1 MNKDYQREQLR
12 RMLENP
18 MLQSGIY
25 LIDTDLEDK
34 DIEDFL
40 KEQYSWSYLTAFLL
54 PSKGSSTFEMFVIG
68 LSYQCKSDDVRR
80 QRDSYFDS
88 ELKDKETIVYSLSIL
103 VVRNLCPKGKTV
115 LHVQG
120 DNDLNSL
127 DHEDLW
133 KIKDSIKYHD
143 GPVLVI
149 SKHKKSSNNV
159 LDSNITLL
167 SFKEKNKYWLMENK
181 LSKVYISYKHD
192 SAYEKAIEAIQ
203 AGLTKNKIAFSI
215 DEKDLKYRDNIE
227 EYEKEIGKAERV
239 IMFVTPSY
247 LKSIDCMFEMTLI
260 FGNKNVKVRVFPVV
274 DMGPIPRNGTGFKEI
289 ETYWQGEK
297 DNKLDIMTGVGNTEF
312 LQGEIVKINNILKL
326 LNEFWD
332 YIVHVNTG
340 NYKLLTANDAALL
353 MEELQKTRPI
363 ISASIDEAVVPSND
377 SEPAGYRKVEQNGEK
392 SVYIENNK
400 GNIIIS

>member
-12 RMLENP
+12 GMLENP

-34 DIEDFL
+34 DIEDFF
-40 KEQYSWSYLTAFLL
+40 KEQYSWSYVTASLL
-54 PSKGSSTFEMFVIG
+54 PTKGSSSFEMFVIG
-68 LSYQCKSDDVRR
+68 LSYQCKSDEVIA
-80 QRDSYFDS
+80 QRDHYYTPDA
-88 ELKDKETIVYSLSIL
+88 KDKETIVYSLIIL
-103 VVRNLCPKGKTV
+103 VVRNLCPQEKMI

-133 KIKDSIKYHD
+133 KIRDSIKYHD

-149 SKHKKSSNNV
+149 SKHKKSPKYL

-167 SFKEKNKYWLMENK
+167 SFKKKNKYWLMENR

-192 SAYEKAIEAIQ
+192 PAYEEAVEAIQ
-203 AGLTKNKIAFSI
+203 LGLTKNKIFFSI

-227 EYEKEIGKAERV
+227 EYEKEIGRAERV

-247 LKSIDCMFEMTLI
+247 LKSIDCMFEMTRI
-260 FGNKNVKVRVFPVV
+260 FGNMNVKERVFPVV
-274 DMGPIPRNGTGFKEI
+274 DMGSIPRNGNGFNEI
-289 ETYWQGEK
+289 EAYWQGEK
-297 DNKLDIMTGVGNTEF
+297 DNKLDKMKGKGNTEF
-312 LQGEIVKINNILKL
+312 LQSEIVKINDILKL

-353 MEELQKTRPI
+353 MVELQKTRPFI
-363 ISASIDEAVVPSND
+363 TASIDEAVVPSND
-377 SEPAGYRKVEQNGEK
+377 TEPAGYRKVEQNGEK
-392 SVYIENNK
+392 SVYIENNN
-400 GNIIIS
+400 GSVIIN